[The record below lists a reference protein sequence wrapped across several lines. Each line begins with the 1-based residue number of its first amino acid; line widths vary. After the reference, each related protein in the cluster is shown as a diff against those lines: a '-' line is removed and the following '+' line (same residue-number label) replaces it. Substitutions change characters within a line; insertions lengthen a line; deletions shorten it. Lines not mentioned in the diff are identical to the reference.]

1 MILNKFIK
9 VSFLLKEF
17 YLSQFFI
24 DNNCNI
30 TGIIDYFEI
39 ESPETLLH
47 LCSVITDT
55 VQPPDIKTIA
65 TACLIDAMK
74 TISRSNVNY
83 PSKKR
88 PRPDR
93 GGAKKINYF
102 LELWQ
107 GLNTIRLSL
116 ARVGSFDI
124 GNMELEDAQECLD
137 TNSEWNSK

>member
-1 MILNKFIK
+1 MIFVKLIK

-17 YLSQFFI
+17 DLSQFFI

-30 TGIIDYFEI
+30 TGIINHI
-39 ESPETLLH
+39 ELQSPETLLH
-47 LCSVITDT
+47 LCSVIAHT
-55 VQPPDIKTIA
+55 VQPPDTKTIA

-74 TISRSNVNY
+74 TISRANVNY

-88 PRPDR
+88 PRP
-93 GGAKKINYF
+93 AKGDQKSKSYF
-102 LELWQ
+102 SELWQ

-137 TNSEWNSK
+137 TNEAWNQK